1 MSETYPPENHY
12 LRDLQLRFA
21 VREDGLSVQ
30 LPISEAFCD
39 ESGQLLAGILATAI
53 DIGSGAVA
61 GRLASPDWVATS
73 DISLHVLAPLAGSTL
88 RLDCTLVRR
97 GRSLIVLQT
106 DVFDADQ
113 EIARPAVGAARATA
127 GCAFAVLPDRG
138 TSQGGR
144 PGKRPA
150 RGEFPRSES
159 PLEQPIL
166 EKLGIE
172 AIDAA
177 AGRFTMPLSDYVR
190 NTYSALQG
198 GLSGVLAE
206 LACRGMG
213 ECLLGRR
220 PSTRDLRIRYL
231 SQGRVGPFKTKTELL
246 RHTSSEALARVRIVD
261 CGAEDRPVAVA
272 SVSVALTNTEP
283 ASPQAPEHSRPCQ
296 QRSRDDLER

>member
-1 MSETYPPENHY
+1 M
-12 LRDLQLRFA
+12 RA
-21 VREDGLSVQ
+21 
-30 LPISEAFCD
+30 
-39 ESGQLLAGILATAI
+39 
-53 DIGSGAVA
+53 
-61 GRLASPDWVATS
+61 
-73 DISLHVLAPLAGSTL
+73 STL
-88 RLDCTLVRR
+88 RLECSLVRR
-97 GRSLIVLQT
+97 GRSLVVLQT
-106 DVFDADQ
+106 DVFDVDQ
-113 EIARPAVGAARATA
+113 ETASATA
-127 GCAFAVLPDRG
+127 GAAFAVLPDRG
-138 TSQGGR
+138 TLQGGR

-150 RGEFPRSES
+150 RGEFPRSGS

-231 SQGRVGPFKTKTELL
+231 SQGRVGPFETKTEVL
-246 RHTSSEALARVRIVD
+246 RRSPTDVLARVRIVD
-261 CGAEDRPVAVA
+261 RGAEDRL
-272 SVSVALTNTEP
+272 VAL
-283 ASPQAPEHSRPCQ
+283 ASCTVG
-296 QRSRDDLER
+296 